1 MPDSGLLVPV
11 VDVFTNGRPLAPEVE
26 LMSVTVDDTVDLPG
40 MFVMEILNSDAASGE
55 WILDQQQFAVGN
67 EVEIKLGYADGGNLA
82 SVMKGEITGME
93 VEFTWSTLPK
103 VTVRGYD
110 RRHRLQRGRK
120 SRTFVKQTDSDI
132 AKTIAQEAGLSANT
146 KDSRVQYDYVLQANQ
161 TDMEFL
167 LERAG
172 RIQYDLTIDDE
183 TLNFLPVANAEG
195 SLLTLTLKDDLME
208 FSSRLS
214 SIGQV
219 DQRIIRGWDPKQKKS
234 LVGVGREANVTTK
247 MGGARSGAAVATR
260 AFGAATGTTTDSP
273 VMTQAEADAV
283 AKAAINASVLGFITG
298 EGLCAGRTDLR
309 AGKVITLGG
318 LGKQF
323 SGQYYVTAV
332 SHRCREGGYTTRF
345 TVRRNAV

>member
-1 MPDSGLLVPV
+1 MAGSGLLVPV
-11 VDVFTNGRPLAPEVE
+11 VNVFTNGRALAPEVE
-26 LMSVTVDDTVDLPG
+26 LVGVTVDDTVDLPG
-40 MFVMEILNSDAASGE
+40 MFAVDILNSDAASGE
-55 WILDQQQFAVGN
+55 LILDQQQFAVGD
-67 EVEIKLGYADGGNLA
+67 EVEIKLGYGVTLT
-82 SVMKGEITGME
+82 SVMKGEITGIE
-93 VEFTWSTLPK
+93 AEFTSSTLPK
-103 VTVRGYD
+103 MTVRGYD

-120 SRTFVKQTDSDI
+120 SRTFLKQTDSAI
-132 AKTIAQEAGLSANT
+132 AKKIAQEAGLAANT
-146 KDSRVQYDYVLQANQ
+146 KDSGVQYDYVLQANQ

-172 RIQYDLTIDDE
+172 RIQYSLTIDDR
-183 TLNFLPVANAEG
+183 TLNFLPVANAAG

-219 DQRIIRGWDPKQKKS
+219 DQTTIRGWDPKQKQA
-234 LVGVGREANVTTK
+234 LIGEGREASITTK
-247 MGGARSGAAVATR
+247 MGGSRSGATVAKR
-260 AFGAATGTTTDSP
+260 AFGDAIGTTTDSP

-283 AKAAINASVLGFITG
+283 AKAAINTSVLGFMSG

-309 AGKVITLGG
+309 AGTVITLGG

-323 SGQYYVTAV
+323 SGQYYVTTV
-332 SHRCREGGYTTRF
+332 SHRCGEGGYTTRF

>member
-1 MPDSGLLVPV
+1 MAGSGLFVPV
-11 VDVFTNGRPLAPEVE
+11 AMVFTNGQALAPEVE
-26 LMSVTVDDTVDLPG
+26 LLSVTVDDTVDLPG
-40 MFVMEILNSDAASGE
+40 MFVMEILNSDAASGK

-67 EVEIKLGYADGGNLA
+67 EVEIKLGYGDGGNLA
-82 SVMKGEITGME
+82 SVMKGEITGIE
-93 VEFTWSTLPK
+93 VEFTSSTLPK
-103 VTVRGYD
+103 MMVRGYD

-120 SRTFVKQTDSDI
+120 TRTFLKQTDSAIAETI
-132 AKTIAQEAGLSANT
+132 AKEAGLSAETRN
-146 KDSRVQYDYVLQANQ
+146 SGVQYDYVFQANQ

-172 RIQYDLTIDDE
+172 RIQYGLTIDDQ
-183 TLNFLPVANAEG
+183 TLNFLPVANAAG
-195 SLLTLTLKDDLME
+195 SLLTLTLKDDLLE

-219 DQRIIRGWDPKQKKS
+219 DQTIIRGWDPKQKKA

-247 MGGARSGAAVATR
+247 MGGSRSGAAVATR
-260 AFGAATGTTTDSP
+260 AFGVAIGTTTDSP

-283 AKAAINASVLGFITG
+283 AKAAINTSVLGFITG
-298 EGLCAGRTDLR
+298 EGLCVGRTDLR
-309 AGKVITLGG
+309 AGTVITLAG
-318 LGKQF
+318 LGEQF

-332 SHRCREGGYTTRF
+332 SHRCGESGYTTRF

>member
-1 MPDSGLLVPV
+1 MAGSGLLVPV
-11 VDVFTNGRPLAPEVE
+11 VKVFTNGQALAPEVE
-26 LMSVTVDDTVDLPG
+26 LVSITVDDTVDLPG

-55 WILDQQQFAVGN
+55 LILDQRQFAVGN
-67 EVEIKLGYADGGNLA
+67 EVEIKLGYGADLA
-82 SVMKGEITGME
+82 SVMKGEITGIE
-93 VEFTWSTLPK
+93 VECTWSTLPK
-103 VTVRGYD
+103 MTVRGYD

-120 SRTFVKQTDSDI
+120 SRTFLKQTDSAI
-132 AKTIAQEAGLSANT
+132 AKKIAQEAGLSANT
-146 KDSRVQYDYVLQANQ
+146 KDSRVQYEYVFQANQ

-172 RIQYDLTIDDE
+172 RIQYGLTIDDK

-219 DQRIIRGWDPKQKKS
+219 DQTTIRGWDPKQKKA
-234 LVGVGREANVTTK
+234 LVGVGREANVTTT
-247 MGGARSGAAVATR
+247 MGGSTSGAAVAKR
-260 AFGAATGTTTDSP
+260 AFGAAIGTTTDSP

-298 EGLCAGRTDLR
+298 EGVCQGRTDLR

-318 LGKQF
+318 LGTQF
-323 SGQYYVTAV
+323 SGQYYITTV
-332 SHRCREGGYTTRF
+332 SHRCGESGYTTRF

>member
-1 MPDSGLLVPV
+1 MAGSGLLVPAV
-11 VDVFTNGRPLAPEVE
+11 QVLTNGQPLAPEVE
-26 LMSVTVDDTVDLPG
+26 LVSVTVDDTVDLPG
-40 MFVMEILNSDAASGE
+40 MFIMEILNSDAASGE
-55 WILDQQQFAVGN
+55 LILDQRQFAVGN
-67 EVEIKLGYADGGNLA
+67 EVEIKLGYEDGGNLV

-93 VEFTWSTLPK
+93 VEFTRSTLPRM
-103 VTVRGYD
+103 TVRGYD

-120 SRTFVKQTDSDI
+120 SRTFLNQTDSAIAETI
-132 AKTIAQEAGLSANT
+132 AKEAGLST
-146 KDSRVQYDYVLQANQ
+146 KTQDSRVQYEYVFQANQ

-172 RIQYDLTIDDE
+172 RIQYDLTIDDK
-183 TLNFLPVANAEG
+183 TLRFLPVANAAG

-219 DQRIIRGWDPKQKKS
+219 DQTIIRGWDPKQKEA
-234 LVGVGREANVTTK
+234 LVGTGRGADVTTT
-247 MGGARSGAAVATR
+247 MGGLRSGAAVATR
-260 AFGAATGTTTDSP
+260 AFGAAIGTTTDSP

-309 AGKVITLGG
+309 AGKVITLRG

-332 SHRCREGGYTTRF
+332 SHRCGESGYTTRF
-345 TVRRNAV
+345 TVRRNAA